1 MEEANFN
8 QLLASVKQA
17 DDIVKGNA
25 TPSRSFEFASNKIL
39 DVMLET
45 AEGSNSAGVMN
56 DGKLNEFRE
65 LSSNENDKSS

>member
-25 TPSRSFEFASNKIL
+25 TPSRSFEFADNKIL
-39 DVMLET
+39 DVLLET
-45 AEGSNSAGVMN
+45 AEGLNSAGVMS
-56 DGKLNEFRE
+56 DSKLNELKE
-65 LSSNENDKSS
+65 LNSDDNDKK

>member
-25 TPSRSFEFASNKIL
+25 TPSRSFEFADNKIL
-39 DVMLET
+39 DVMVVT
-45 AEGSNSAGVMN
+45 AEGLNSAGLMS
-56 DGKLNEFRE
+56 DSKLEEFKE
-65 LSSNENDKSS
+65 LSSDENKSRA

>member
-25 TPSRSFEFASNKIL
+25 TPSRSFEFADNKIL

-45 AEGSNSAGVMN
+45 AEGLNSAGVMS
-56 DGKLNEFRE
+56 DSKLNKFKG
-65 LSSNENDKSS
+65 LNSDENNKK

>member
-1 MEEANFN
+1 MDEANFN

-25 TPSRSFEFASNKIL
+25 LPSRSFEFADNKIL

-45 AEGSNSAGVMN
+45 IMSERYS
-56 DGKLNEFRE
+56 L
-65 LSSNENDKSS
+65 

>member
-1 MEEANFN
+1 MEDANFN

-25 TPSRSFEFASNKIL
+25 TPSRSFDFSDNNIL

-45 AEGSNSAGVMN
+45 AEDLNSAG
-56 DGKLNEFRE
+56 
-65 LSSNENDKSS
+65 